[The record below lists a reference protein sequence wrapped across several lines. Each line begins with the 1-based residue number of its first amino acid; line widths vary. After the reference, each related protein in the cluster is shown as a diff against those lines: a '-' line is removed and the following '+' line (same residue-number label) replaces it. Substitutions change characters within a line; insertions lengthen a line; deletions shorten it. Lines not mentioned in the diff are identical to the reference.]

1 MNILNIFKIFTI
13 IFLITLNLNAESI
26 KIIVKV
32 QDQIITNV
40 DIDNER
46 KYLLFLN
53 PKLEELNNS
62 KINQI
67 TKESLITEVIK
78 KKELEK
84 YFDLKKK
91 TNFIETVEKRF
102 FKNNKIK
109 DKSEFINILNSKNL
123 NYDTIKKKLL
133 IEALWNELI
142 YKKYANNIKV
152 DKKSLR
158 QKILNQFKNKEKKY
172 EYNLSEIFFT
182 ETANENIGETINKLN
197 NSINKIGF
205 ENTANIFSISST
217 AKNGGLIGW
226 INELQISEKIKENIL
241 KLNKKEVSRPIKIGE
256 GYLLVKLNDK
266 REFKQE
272 IDIEEQV
279 KQLANKETNRQLNTY
294 SIIFYKRLK
303 KNIQIDEL

>member
-1 MNILNIFKIFTI
+1 MIIFHIIKIFTI
-13 IFLITLNLNAESI
+13 IFLITFNLNAESI

-91 TNFIETVEKRF
+91 TNFIDAVEKRF

-142 YKKYANNIKV
+142 YKKYGNNIKV
-152 DKKSLR
+152 DKNNLR
-158 QKILNQFKNKEKKY
+158 QKILNQYKNKEKKY

-182 ETANENIGETINKLN
+182 ETINENFSETINKLN
-197 NSINKIGF
+197 NSISKIGF

-226 INELQISEKIKENIL
+226 INELQISEKIKKNIIEL
-241 KLNKKEVSRPIKIGE
+241 DKKEVSKPIKIGE

-279 KQLANKETNRQLNTY
+279 KQLANY
-294 SIIFYKRLK
+294 I
-303 KNIQIDEL
+303 KNHYNDK

>member
-123 NYDTIKKKLL
+123 NYDTIKKK
-133 IEALWNELI
+133 I
-142 YKKYANNIKV
+142 
-152 DKKSLR
+152 
-158 QKILNQFKNKEKKY
+158 
-172 EYNLSEIFFT
+172 
-182 ETANENIGETINKLN
+182 IN
-197 NSINKIGF
+197 
-205 ENTANIFSISST
+205 
-217 AKNGGLIGW
+217 
-226 INELQISEKIKENIL
+226 
-241 KLNKKEVSRPIKIGE
+241 
-256 GYLLVKLNDK
+256 
-266 REFKQE
+266 
-272 IDIEEQV
+272 
-279 KQLANKETNRQLNTY
+279 
-294 SIIFYKRLK
+294 
-303 KNIQIDEL
+303 